1 MSTPARS
8 LALILR
14 DRRDQLRERWI
25 AALEGRVD
33 PDYRELLAS
42 PLGERTL
49 RTIVDDLVAVT
60 QAEEYEVPGIRRRV
74 EEQAA
79 AAAAHWAS
87 LGFTTR
93 DVVSGVHA
101 LRAAVLDVL
110 SDALVQDQMPS
121 FGDSLEQLKVLDESL
136 DRLVCASVTA
146 AERNG

>member
-1 MSTPARS
+1 VSAPARS

-14 DRRDQLRERWI
+14 DHRDELRERWI
-25 AALEGRVD
+25 AGLVERVD

-79 AAAAHWAS
+79 TATAHWAS
-87 LGFTTR
+87 LGFTTQ

-101 LRAAVLDVL
+101 LRAAVFDVL
-110 SDALVQDQMPS
+110 SDALVQDEMPS
-121 FGDSLEQLKVLDESL
+121 FGETLEQLKVLDESL
-136 DRLVCASVTA
+136 DRLVRASVTA
-146 AERNG
+146 VEGDG